1 MHMICEAGAG
11 RAENLAYVRITFLH
25 GDNAFFH
32 HLAPTCAYTLAA
44 QSCSH
49 NTKIVDDMALN
60 YIWSGFFLV
69 GFIAALLQ
77 WLFLGDTEIFKKII
91 DGTFDSAKMGVMDI
105 ALPLAGVMTLW
116 LGIMN
121 VGEKA
126 GAIGVLAKIIS
137 PFFSRIFPEV
147 PKDHPATGH
156 MVMNF
161 SANLLGL
168 DNAATPFGLK
178 AMESLQT
185 LNPDKDTASNAQIMF
200 LVLHTSGLTLIPLA
214 IMAQRSILGAK
225 DPSDIFIPCMI
236 ATYVATVTG
245 LIVVAI
251 KQRINLFDRVVLAWL
266 GGMTSAIALLIYY
279 FTQYLTKPE
288 IQLVSKVASNLI
300 LFSIIIVFIVGAMR
314 KKVNVY
320 EAFIEGAKGGI
331 QTSLTIIPYLVGML
345 VAISVIRN
353 SGVLGFVVS
362 GLEWVFIHLGMTTE
376 FTPALPTA
384 LMKPLSGSGS
394 KAMMID
400 AMQTYGVDSFV
411 GRLACIFQGSADTTF
426 YIVALYFGSV
436 GIRKTRYAISCGL
449 IADFAGIIAAIFVAY
464 MFFG

>member
-1 MHMICEAGAG
+1 
-11 RAENLAYVRITFLH
+11 
-25 GDNAFFH
+25 
-32 HLAPTCAYTLAA
+32 
-44 QSCSH
+44 
-49 NTKIVDDMALN
+49 MALN
-60 YIWSGFFLV
+60 YIWSGFFIV

-77 WLFLGDTEIFKKII
+77 WLFLGDNEIFKKII
-91 DGTFDSAKMGVMDI
+91 DGTFESAKMGVMDI

-121 VGEKA
+121 IGEKA
-126 GAIGVLAKIIS
+126 GAIGLLARIIA
-137 PFFSRIFPEV
+137 PFFSKIFPEV

-185 LNPDKDTASNAQIMF
+185 LNPNKDEASNAQIMF
-200 LVLHTSGLTLIPLA
+200 LVMHTSGLTLIPLA
-214 IMAQRSILGAK
+214 IMAQRAILGAK
-225 DPSDIFIPCMI
+225 DPSDIFIPCII

-245 LIVVAI
+245 IIVVSI
-251 KQRINLFDRVVLAWL
+251 KQRINLINRTVLGWL
-266 GGMTSAIALLIYY
+266 GGLTAAIGGMVFY
-279 FTQYLTKPE
+279 FTQFLTKPE
-288 IQLVSKVASNLI
+288 IELVSKVSSNLI
-300 LFSIIIVFIVGAMR
+300 LLVIIIGFIVGAMR
-314 KKVNVY
+314 KRVNVY

-353 SGVLGFVVS
+353 SGVLGFIVS
-362 GLEWVFIHLGMTTE
+362 GLNWVFVNLGMDTA

-400 AMQTYGVDSFV
+400 AMTTYGVDSFV

-436 GIRKTRYAISCGL
+436 GIRKTRYAISAGL
-449 IADFAGIIAAIFVAY
+449 LADLAGIITAIFVAY
-464 MFFG
+464 LFFG

>member
-1 MHMICEAGAG
+1 M
-11 RAENLAYVRITFLH
+11 
-25 GDNAFFH
+25 
-32 HLAPTCAYTLAA
+32 
-44 QSCSH
+44 S
-49 NTKIVDDMALN
+49 LN
-60 YIWSGFFLV
+60 YIWSGFFLI
-69 GFIAALLQ
+69 GFIAAVAQFLLS
-77 WLFLGDTEIFKKII
+77 GDTEIFKRII
-91 DGTFDSAKMGVMDI
+91 DGTFDSARTGVMDI

-121 VGEKA
+121 IGEKA
-126 GAIGVLAKIIS
+126 GAIDLLARLIA
-137 PFFSRIFPEV
+137 PFFSRIFPGV
-147 PKDHPATGH
+147 PSQHPATGH

-185 LNPDKDTASNAQIMF
+185 LNPSKDEPTDAQIMF

-214 IMAQRSILGAK
+214 IMAQRSILGAA

-245 LIVVAI
+245 IIAVSI
-251 KQRINLFDRVVLAWL
+251 RQRINLFNTVVIGWL
-266 GGMTSAIALLIYY
+266 GGMTAAIAGVVWY
-279 FTQYLTKPE
+279 FTHYLSKQE
-288 IQLVSKVASNLI
+288 IELVSKVFSNLV
-300 LFSIIIVFIVGAMR
+300 LLLVIVGFIIGALR
-314 KKVNVY
+314 RKVNVY

-331 QTSLTIIPYLVGML
+331 QTSITVIPYLVGML

-353 SGVLGFVVS
+353 AGVLDFVIQGF
-362 GLEWVFIHLGMTTE
+362 GWIFAQLGVNAD
-376 FTPALPTA
+376 FVPALPTA
-384 LMKPLSGSGS
+384 LMKPLSGSAA

-400 AMQTYGVDSFV
+400 TMRQYGADSFV
-411 GRLACIFQGSADTTF
+411 GRLACVFNGSADTTF

-449 IADFAGIIAAIFVAY
+449 IADLAGVIAAIFVAY
-464 MFFG
+464 VFFH

>member
-1 MHMICEAGAG
+1 MRPGIACI
-11 RAENLAYVRITFLH
+11 YDT
-25 GDNAFFH
+25 
-32 HLAPTCAYTLAA
+32 
-44 QSCSH
+44 
-49 NTKIVDDMALN
+49 MALN
-60 YIWSGFFLV
+60 YIWIGFFLV
-69 GFIAALLQ
+69 GFVAALAQ
-77 WLFLGDTEIFKKII
+77 WIFLGDTEIFKRII
-91 DGTFDSAKMGVMDI
+91 DGTFDAAKMGVMDI

-121 VGEKA
+121 IGEKA
-126 GAIGVLAKIIS
+126 GAVGWLANIIS

-185 LNPDKDTASNAQIMF
+185 LNPNKDTASNAQIMF

-214 IMAQRSILGAK
+214 IMAQRAILGAK

-236 ATYVATVTG
+236 ATYVATVAG
-245 LIVVAI
+245 IIAVSI
-251 KQRINLFDRVVLAWL
+251 RQRINLLNGVVLGWL
-266 GGMTSAIALLIYY
+266 GGMTAAIATLIWY

-288 IQLVSKVASNLI
+288 IETVSKVASNLI
-300 LFSIIIVFIVGAMR
+300 LFSIIVVFIVGAMIR
-314 KKVNVY
+314 RVNVY

-353 SGVLGFVVS
+353 AGVLGFVVQ
-362 GLEWVFIHLGMTTE
+362 GLEWLIRMAGLDTA

-394 KAMMID
+394 RALMID
-400 AMQTYGVDSFV
+400 AMKTYGVDSFV

-436 GIRKTRYAISCGL
+436 GVRKTRYAISCGL
-449 IADFAGIIAAIFVAY
+449 IADFAGIIAAISVAY
-464 MFFG
+464 VFFG

>member
-1 MHMICEAGAG
+1 
-11 RAENLAYVRITFLH
+11 
-25 GDNAFFH
+25 
-32 HLAPTCAYTLAA
+32 
-44 QSCSH
+44 
-49 NTKIVDDMALN
+49 MALN
-60 YIWSGFFLV
+60 YIWAGFFIV

-91 DGTFDSAKMGVMDI
+91 DGTFESARAAVMDI
-105 ALPLAGVMTLW
+105 ALPLAGIMTLW

-121 VGEKA
+121 IGEKA
-126 GAIGVLAKIIS
+126 GAVGWLAKVIA
-137 PFFSRIFPEV
+137 PFFSRIFPDV

-185 LNPDKDTASNAQIMF
+185 LNPVKDTASNAQIMF

-214 IMAQRSILGAK
+214 IMAQRAILGAAN
-225 DPSDIFIPCMI
+225 PADIFIPCII

-245 LIVVAI
+245 IIVVSI
-251 KQRINLFDRVVLAWL
+251 RQGINLLNRVVLGWL
-266 GGMTSAIALLIYY
+266 GGITAAIVALVCY
-279 FTQYLTKPE
+279 FM
-288 IQLVSKVASNLI
+288 
-300 LFSIIIVFIVGAMR
+300 LFLIIIIFIVGALR
-314 KKVNVY
+314 KGVNVY

-331 QTSLTIIPYLVGML
+331 TTSLTVIPYLVGML

-353 SGVLGFVVS
+353 SGVLGFIVA
-362 GLEWVFIHLGMTTE
+362 GLDWVFVHLGMNTD

-449 IADFAGIIAAIFVAY
+449 IADFAGIVAAILVAY

>member
-1 MHMICEAGAG
+1 
-11 RAENLAYVRITFLH
+11 
-25 GDNAFFH
+25 
-32 HLAPTCAYTLAA
+32 
-44 QSCSH
+44 
-49 NTKIVDDMALN
+49 MALN

-69 GFIAALLQ
+69 GFLAALAQ
-77 WLFLGDTEIFKKII
+77 WIFLGDTEIFKKIV
-91 DGTFDSAKMGVMDI
+91 DGTFESAKMGVMDI

-121 VGEKA
+121 IGEKA
-126 GAIGVLAKIIS
+126 GAIGWLAKVIS
-137 PFFSRIFPEV
+137 PFFSRIFPDV
-147 PKDHPATGH
+147 PKEHPATGH

-214 IMAQRSILGAK
+214 IMAQRAILGAK

-236 ATYVATVTG
+236 ATYVATLTG
-245 LIVVAI
+245 IIVVSI
-251 KQRINLFDRVVLAWL
+251 KQRINLLNRVVLGWL
-266 GGMTSAIALLIYY
+266 GGMTAAICALIFF
-279 FTQYLTKPE
+279 FTNYLTKPE
-288 IQLVSKVASNLI
+288 IELVSRVSSNLI
-300 LFSIIIVFIVGAMR
+300 LFSIIIIFIVGAMR
-314 KKVNVY
+314 KQVNVY

-353 SGVLGFVVS
+353 SGVLGFVVR
-362 GLEWVFIHLGMTTE
+362 GLEWIFISLGMPTE

-400 AMQTYGVDSFV
+400 AMTTYGVDSFV

-449 IADFAGIIAAIFVAY
+449 IADFAGIVTAICVAY
-464 MFFG
+464 LFFG

>member
-1 MHMICEAGAG
+1 
-11 RAENLAYVRITFLH
+11 
-25 GDNAFFH
+25 
-32 HLAPTCAYTLAA
+32 
-44 QSCSH
+44 
-49 NTKIVDDMALN
+49 MALN
-60 YIWSGFFLV
+60 YIWIGFFLV
-69 GFIAALLQ
+69 GFVAALAQ
-77 WLFLGDTEIFKKII
+77 WIFLGDTEIFKRII
-91 DGTFDSAKMGVMDI
+91 DGTFDSAKMAVMDI

-126 GAIGVLAKIIS
+126 GAIGWLAKIIS
-137 PFFSRIFPEV
+137 PFFSRIFPDL

-185 LNPDKDTASNAQIMF
+185 LNPQKDTASNAQIMF

-214 IMAQRSILGAK
+214 IMAQRAILGAK

-245 LIVVAI
+245 IIAVSVRQ
-251 KQRINLFDRVVLAWL
+251 KINLLNGVVLSWL
-266 GGMTSAIALLIYY
+266 GGMTAAIVAFIWYITTFLS
-279 FTQYLTKPE
+279 KPE
-288 IQLVSKVASNLI
+288 IETFSKVASNLI
-300 LFSIIIVFIVGAMR
+300 LFSIIVAFIVGALR
-314 KKVNVY
+314 KGVNVY
-320 EAFIEGAKGGI
+320 ESFIEGAKGGI
-331 QTSLTIIPYLVGML
+331 QTSITIIPYLVGML

-353 SGVLGFVVS
+353 SGVLGYVVQGMDWVIRQA
-362 GLEWVFIHLGMTTE
+362 GLDTA

-400 AMQTYGVDSFV
+400 AMKTYGVDSFV

-436 GIRKTRYAISCGL
+436 GVRKTRYAISCGL
-449 IADFAGIIAAIFVAY
+449 IADLAGIIAAISVAY
-464 MFFG
+464 VFFG

>member
-1 MHMICEAGAG
+1 
-11 RAENLAYVRITFLH
+11 
-25 GDNAFFH
+25 
-32 HLAPTCAYTLAA
+32 
-44 QSCSH
+44 
-49 NTKIVDDMALN
+49 MALN
-60 YIWSGFFLV
+60 YIWIGFFLV
-69 GFIAALLQ
+69 GFVAALAQ
-77 WLFLGDTEIFKKII
+77 WIFLGDTEIFKRII

-121 VGEKA
+121 IGEKA
-126 GAIGVLAKIIS
+126 GAVGWLAKIIS

-185 LNPDKDTASNAQIMF
+185 LNPNKDTASNAQIMF

-214 IMAQRSILGAK
+214 IMAQRAILGAK

-236 ATYVATVTG
+236 ATYVATVAG
-245 LIVVAI
+245 IIAVSI
-251 KQRINLFDRVVLAWL
+251 RQRINLLNGVVLGWL
-266 GGMTSAIALLIYY
+266 GGMTAAIAALIWY

-288 IQLVSKVASNLI
+288 IETVSKVASNLI
-300 LFSIIIVFIVGAMR
+300 LFSIIVAFIVGAMVKR
-314 KKVNVY
+314 VNVY

-345 VAISVIRN
+345 VAISVVRN
-353 SGVLGFVVS
+353 AGVLGYVVQ
-362 GLEWVFIHLGMTTE
+362 GLEWLIRLAGLDTA

-394 KAMMID
+394 RALMID
-400 AMQTYGVDSFV
+400 AMKTYGVDSFV

-436 GIRKTRYAISCGL
+436 GVRKTRYAISCGL
-449 IADFAGIIAAIFVAY
+449 IADLAGIVAAISVAY
-464 MFFG
+464 VFFG

>member
-1 MHMICEAGAG
+1 
-11 RAENLAYVRITFLH
+11 V
-25 GDNAFFH
+25 
-32 HLAPTCAYTLAA
+32 AA
-44 QSCSH
+44 
-49 NTKIVDDMALN
+49 V
-60 YIWSGFFLV
+60 
-69 GFIAALLQ
+69 LQ
-77 WLFLGDTEIFKKII
+77 WLFLGDTEIFKRII
-91 DGTFDSAKMGVMDI
+91 DGTFDSAKLGVMEI

-121 VGEKA
+121 IGEKA
-126 GAIGVLAKIIS
+126 GAVGWLAKVIS

-185 LNPDKDTASNAQIMF
+185 LNPSKDEASNAQIMF

-214 IMAQRSILGAK
+214 IMAQRAILGAK

-245 LIVVAI
+245 IVVVAF
-251 KQRINLFDRVVLAWL
+251 KQRINLLDGVVLSWL
-266 GGMTSAIALLIYY
+266 GGMTGAIALLIWY
-279 FTQYLTKPE
+279 FTHFLTKPE
-288 IQLVSKVASNLI
+288 IELVSKVTSNLI
-300 LFSIIIVFIVGAMR
+300 LFSIIIVFIAGAMR
-314 KKVNVY
+314 KGVNVY
-320 EAFIEGAKGGI
+320 DAFIEGAKGGI

-362 GLEWVFIHLGMTTE
+362 GLEWVLVHLGFPTE

-400 AMQTYGVDSFV
+400 AMKTYGVDSFV

-449 IADFAGIIAAIFVAY
+449 IADFAGIIAAICVAY
-464 MFFG
+464 LFFG

>member
-1 MHMICEAGAG
+1 
-11 RAENLAYVRITFLH
+11 
-25 GDNAFFH
+25 
-32 HLAPTCAYTLAA
+32 
-44 QSCSH
+44 
-49 NTKIVDDMALN
+49 MALN

-69 GFIAALLQ
+69 AFVAALLQ

-91 DGTFDSAKMGVMDI
+91 DGTFESAKMGVMDI

-116 LGIMN
+116 LGILN
-121 VGEKA
+121 IGEKA
-126 GAIGVLAKIIS
+126 GAVGWLARVIT
-137 PFFSRIFPEV
+137 PFFSRIFPDV

-185 LNPDKDTASNAQIMF
+185 LNTNKDEASNAQIMF

-214 IMAQRSILGAK
+214 IMAQRAILGAK

-236 ATYVATVTG
+236 ATYVATLTG
-245 LIVVAI
+245 IIVVAL
-251 KQRINLFDRVVLAWL
+251 KQGINLLNRVVLGWL
-266 GGMTSAIALLIYY
+266 GGMTAAICAVVYY

-288 IQLVSKVASNLI
+288 IELVSKVSSNLI
-300 LFSIIIVFIVGAMR
+300 LFSIIVIFIYGAMR
-314 KKVNVY
+314 KGENVY

-353 SGVLGFVVS
+353 SGVLGFIVR
-362 GLEWVFIHLGMTTE
+362 GLEWIFISLGMNTD

-394 KAMMID
+394 RAMMID

-436 GIRKTRYAISCGL
+436 GIRKTRYAISVGL
-449 IADFAGIIAAIFVAY
+449 VADFAGICAAIAVAY
-464 MFFG
+464 LFFG

>member
-1 MHMICEAGAG
+1 M
-11 RAENLAYVRITFLH
+11 
-25 GDNAFFH
+25 
-32 HLAPTCAYTLAA
+32 
-44 QSCSH
+44 S
-49 NTKIVDDMALN
+49 LN

-69 GFIAALLQ
+69 GFAAAIIQ
-77 WLFLGDTEIFKKII
+77 WLFMGDTEIFKKII
-91 DGTFDSAKMGVMDI
+91 DGTFESAKLGVMDI

-126 GAIGVLAKIIS
+126 GAIGWLAKIIS

-178 AMESLQT
+178 AMESLQS
-185 LNPDKDTASNAQIMF
+185 LNPNKDTASNAQIMF

-214 IMAQRSILGAK
+214 IMAQRAILGAA

-236 ATYVATVTG
+236 ATYAATMTG
-245 LIVVAI
+245 IIAVGI
-251 KQRINLFDRVVLAWL
+251 RQRLNLFDPVLLAWI
-266 GGMTSAIALLIYY
+266 GGMTAAIAGLIWY
-279 FTQYLTKPE
+279 FTAFLTRDQIE
-288 IQLVSKVASNLI
+288 VVSKVASNLI
-300 LFSIIIVFIVGAMR
+300 LISIIAAFIIGALL

-331 QTSLTIIPYLVGML
+331 QTSLTVIPYLVGML
-345 VAISVIRN
+345 VAISVLRN
-353 SGVLGFVVS
+353 AGVF
-362 GLEWVFIHLGMTTE
+362 GLVMDAFNWVFNALGLRTDLV
-376 FTPALPTA
+376 PSLPTA
-384 LMKPLSGSGS
+384 LMKPFSGSGS
-394 KAMMID
+394 RAMMID
-400 AMQTYGVDSFV
+400 AMKTYGPDSFV

-436 GIRKTRYAISCGL
+436 GIRKTRYAISAGL
-449 IADFAGIIAAIFVAY
+449 IADLAGVLTAIAVAY
-464 MFFG
+464 VFFG

>member
-1 MHMICEAGAG
+1 
-11 RAENLAYVRITFLH
+11 
-25 GDNAFFH
+25 
-32 HLAPTCAYTLAA
+32 
-44 QSCSH
+44 
-49 NTKIVDDMALN
+49 MALN
-60 YIWSGFFLV
+60 YIWSGFFIV
-69 GFIAALLQ
+69 GFVAALAQ
-77 WLFLGDTEIFKKII
+77 WLFLGDNEIFKKII
-91 DGTFDSAKMGVMDI
+91 DGTFESARAGVMDI

-126 GAIGVLAKIIS
+126 GAVGWLARIIS
-137 PFFSRIFPEV
+137 PFFSRIFPDV

-185 LNPDKDTASNAQIMF
+185 LNPTKDTASNAQIMF

-214 IMAQRSILGAK
+214 IMAQRAILGAAN
-225 DPSDIFIPCMI
+225 PADIFIPCMI

-245 LIVVAI
+245 IIVVSLR
-251 KQRINLFDRVVLAWL
+251 QGINLLNRVVLGWL
-266 GGMTSAIALLIYY
+266 GGITAAIVALVAY
-279 FTQYLTKPE
+279 FTLFLTKPE
-288 IQLVSKVASNLI
+288 IELVSKVASNLI
-300 LFSIIIVFIVGAMR
+300 LFSIIIVFIVGALR
-314 KKVNVY
+314 KGENVY

-331 QTSLTIIPYLVGML
+331 TTSLTVIPYLVGML

-353 SGVLGFVVS
+353 SGVLGFVVA
-362 GLEWVFIHLGMTTE
+362 GLDWIFVHLGMHTE

-449 IADFAGIIAAIFVAY
+449 MADLAGIVAAILVAY
-464 MFFG
+464 LFFG

>member
-1 MHMICEAGAG
+1 MVCLIRG
-11 RAENLAYVRITFLH
+11 NLRLYSR
-25 GDNAFFH
+25 
-32 HLAPTCAYTLAA
+32 C
-44 QSCSH
+44 
-49 NTKIVDDMALN
+49 NTGSLTRNEYDMALN

-69 GFIAALLQ
+69 GFLAALAQ
-77 WLFLGDTEIFKKII
+77 WIFLGDTEIFKKIV
-91 DGTFDSAKMGVMDI
+91 DGTFESAKMAVMDI

-121 VGEKA
+121 IGEKA
-126 GAIGVLAKIIS
+126 GAIGWLAKVIS
-137 PFFSRIFPEV
+137 PFFSRIFPDV

-214 IMAQRSILGAK
+214 IMAQRAILGAK

-236 ATYVATVTG
+236 ATYVATLTG
-245 LIVVAI
+245 IIVVSI
-251 KQRINLFDRVVLAWL
+251 KQRINLLNRVVIGWL
-266 GGMTSAIALLIYY
+266 GGMTAAICALIFF
-279 FTQYLTKPE
+279 FTNYLTKPE
-288 IQLVSKVASNLI
+288 IELVSRVSSNLI
-300 LFSIIIVFIVGAMR
+300 LFSIIIIFILGAMR
-314 KKVNVY
+314 KQVNVY
-320 EAFIEGAKGGI
+320 DAFIEGAKGGI

-353 SGVLGFVVS
+353 SGVLGFVVR
-362 GLEWVFIHLGMTTE
+362 GLEWIFISLGMPTE

-400 AMQTYGVDSFV
+400 AMTTYGVDSFV

-449 IADFAGIIAAIFVAY
+449 IADFAGIVTAIFVAY
-464 MFFG
+464 LFFG